1 MPDGTGPAGPGRVS
15 GLTRDW
21 RSLGSIPFHP
31 LLAAAYPVVFLFA
44 ANASEQVTTRPIL
57 LPLAVSVG
65 SAAAVLVI
73 LGLVT
78 RNWHGA
84 GLVTTVLV
92 IGFFG
97 YGHAWNMV
105 ASSFPRQLPFLVI
118 WIALLFAAVWL
129 VTGARHG
136 AARATR
142 FLNLVT
148 LVLVVANA
156 WSLGNGMVAR
166 ASAHP
171 IEGDIDAIMLHPP
184 DGDLP
189 DVYYLIVD
197 RYAGPTA
204 LRETYGYD
212 DEPFLSALEDRGFN
226 VARHAHANYIKTP
239 LSLVSSLNMR
249 YLDADVLEASATS
262 GRDRG
267 PIQRQLSQHLAVPVA
282 LKGIGYSYIHVANW
296 WEPTSTNVDADLV
309 FRYDGLDE
317 FSNALI
323 QTTMLRAFVAPMTA
337 PDDPYDW
344 EVMRENN
351 LYALGVLE
359 DIPSLPGPKYVFAH
373 LVTTHPPYVH
383 NPDGSMTGREQVA
396 ELGDLRSY
404 VLQMEY
410 ANTRLL
416 GIVDRIIANDPDAV
430 IVLQADEGPYP
441 LRYDADDYAFRW
453 AQATPAELEQKFG
466 ILYAMR
472 VPGADV
478 VAAGFGDDRTP
489 VNAFRIVFDAR
500 FGANLP
506 LLPDRVYAHVDLDHF
521 YDFID
526 VTDRVDHGG

>member
-1 MPDGTGPAGPGRVS
+1 MST
-15 GLTRDW
+15 LTRDW

-44 ANASEQVTTRPIL
+44 ANSAEQVTTRPML

-65 SAAAVLVI
+65 SAAVVLVV

-84 GLVTTVLV
+84 GLVTTALV

-105 ASSFPRQLPFLVI
+105 SSNFGRQLPFLVI
-118 WIALLFAAVWL
+118 WTAALFVVIWL
-129 VTGARHG
+129 VSGIRHG

-142 FLNLVT
+142 FLNLVGF
-148 LVLVVANA
+148 VLVAFNL
-156 WSLGNGMVAR
+156 WSLGDGMVAR
-166 ASAHP
+166 TSAHP
-171 IEGDIDAIMLHPP
+171 VADDLGGVELHPP
-184 DGDLP
+184 TGDLP

-204 LRETYGYD
+204 LRETYGFD
-212 DEPFLSALEDRGFN
+212 DEPFLSALEQRGFA

-249 YLDADVLEASATS
+249 YLDADALKADATS

-267 PIQRQLSQHLAVPVA
+267 PVQRQLRQHLGVPVA

-323 QTTMLRAFVAPMTA
+323 QTTLLRAFIAPMTA

-351 LYALGVLE
+351 LYALDTLE
-359 DIPSLPGPKYVFAH
+359 EVPSLPGPKYVFAH

-410 ANTRLL
+410 ANERLL
-416 GIVDRIIANDPDAV
+416 GIVDRIIAGDSDAV

-441 LRYDADDYAFRW
+441 LRYDADDFAFKW
-453 AQATPAELEQKFG
+453 AQATPTELEQKFG

-478 VAAGFGDDRTP
+478 VAAGFKDDSTP
-489 VNAFRIVFDAR
+489 VNVFRIVFDAR
-500 FGANLP
+500 FGADLP

-526 VTDRVDHGG
+526 ITDRVEHGP